1 MIYLFIYPLS
11 CYDRAAQDF
20 SLQVLDQRKKTMT
33 YIGKI
38 NFWIKCIKKKFV
50 LYPKGW
56 GENPS
61 RFWKYGGISTYQAAE
76 SMVGNLP
83 IKLLKVW
90 WEIYLSSCW
99 KDGRKGRVSSA
110 PPHSI
115 FQVRVSFHL
124 APEPGSR
131 GAWPLLSFKITNL
144 KIWNL

>member
-1 MIYLFIYPLS
+1 MFLYWLKKSITRVYVLKLVIRVLQENQNNDDIFLIYLFIYPLS

-90 WEIYLSSCW
+90 WEIYLSSC
-99 KDGRKGRVSSA
+99 
-110 PPHSI
+110 
-115 FQVRVSFHL
+115 
-124 APEPGSR
+124 
-131 GAWPLLSFKITNL
+131 
-144 KIWNL
+144 